1 MKISILIASKNRERY
16 INNLLYDI
24 ESQELRASE
33 IIIIDQSEKKYTLTS
48 NNKIFQIPDFGQGP
62 CRARNLGLEKCTGE
76 IIVFLDDD
84 IHIEPDFLERLCVP
98 IIKAETKVVVG
109 AMCDEEGH
117 YRNQE
122 NIAWRSNSRNW
133 LLSLTTNPDFPGR
146 CPALSF
152 TTCCAAIH
160 RSVYEKVGKFDEFFD
175 PDGAG
180 EDRDYG
186 LRIFEAG
193 FNILFDGSAKVNH
206 LAALS
211 GGRRDKAKSA
221 PNYFGFSPIEAN
233 SYYLIAK
240 HFGLNALDQQVYS
253 MKYYYLSKLITINP
267 KVIFRNLE
275 RIKNLT
281 RLTKQL
287 KAHFSNNK

>member
-1 MKISILIASKNRERY
+1 MISIVIASKNRY
-16 INNLLYDI
+16 CFIQNLIQDLYLQIIQD
-24 ESQELRASE
+24 LE
-33 IIIIDQSEKKYTLTS
+33 IIIVDQSDKPYKLTDL
-48 NNKIFQIPDFGQGP
+48 KRIIHLLDDQRGP
-62 CRARNLGLEKCTGE
+62 CHARNLGLEKCTGE

-98 IIKAETKVVVG
+98 IIKAETQVVVG

-122 NIAWRSNSRNW
+122 NITWRSNSRNW
-133 LLSLTTNPDFPGR
+133 LLSLTSNPDFPGR

-221 PNYFGFSPIEAN
+221 PNYFGLSPIEAN

-253 MKYYYLSKLITINP
+253 MKYYYLSKLIAINP
-267 KVIFRNLE
+267 KVTFRNLVN
-275 RIKNLT
+275 IMNLS